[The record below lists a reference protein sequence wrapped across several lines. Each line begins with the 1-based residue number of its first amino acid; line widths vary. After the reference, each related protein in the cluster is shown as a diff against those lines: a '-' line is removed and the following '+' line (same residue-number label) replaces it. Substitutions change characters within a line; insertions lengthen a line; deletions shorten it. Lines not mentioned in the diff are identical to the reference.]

1 MTLYAWRV
9 VADAVDETD
18 AAIVAEVLAGAV
30 RDERND
36 PAELVDV
43 TFAPLEGPDVV
54 GRGSVQNSP
63 APPATTEGS

>member
-1 MTLYAWRV
+1 MTPFRWIV

-36 PAELVDV
+36 PAEPVDV
-43 TFAPLEGPDVV
+43 TFGPVDPVT
-54 GRGSVQNSP
+54 S
-63 APPATTEGS
+63 